1 MYKDMTPLM
10 SAARTSST
18 ELVRLLLIEKNA
30 DPNIINSQD
39 MTALDYALK
48 TDNIEIINMLS
59 KVAKERD
66 KTLKL
71 LAQSHIELIGEIE
84 NRVKKM
90 KRENETNSYFSNIRA
105 SYNR

>member
-39 MTALDYALK
+39 NDC
-48 TDNIEIINMLS
+48 S
-59 KVAKERD
+59 
-66 KTLKL
+66 
-71 LAQSHIELIGEIE
+71 
-84 NRVKKM
+84 
-90 KRENETNSYFSNIRA
+90 
-105 SYNR
+105 